1 MPDID
6 KIVEGFP
13 HPTITPIIG
22 IPTYESISEIHIR
35 LNSNA
40 ASVHS
45 ELGNGALG
53 LLALTVTPSVYNTLA
68 GVAFVPP
75 GNPGQNFTIPPGAT
89 GHQIAALDT
98 AHKNLVRI
106 WKEYLAVDKAL
117 KQQLIGGVN
126 EMYYRTL
133 RNRHTGYAIVSTRDI
148 ITHLYAQY
156 GNITPQDLQEND

>member
-22 IPTYESISEIHIR
+22 IPTYESLAEIYIK

-53 LLALTVTPSVYNTLA
+53 LLALTVKPAVYATLA
-68 GVAFVPP
+68 GVRFVAPT
-75 GNPGQNFTIPPGAT
+75 NPGQTFVIPQGST
-89 GHQIAALDT
+89 GPQIAALD
-98 AHKNLVRI
+98 
-106 WKEYLAVDKAL
+106 
-117 KQQLIGGVN
+117 
-126 EMYYRTL
+126 
-133 RNRHTGYAIVSTRDI
+133 
-148 ITHLYAQY
+148 
-156 GNITPQDLQEND
+156 

>member
-13 HPTITPIIG
+13 HPTINPIMG
-22 IPTYESISEIHIR
+22 IPTYESISEVHIK

-53 LLALTVTPSVYNTLA
+53 LLALTVTPAVHNNLV
-68 GVAFVPP
+68 GVPFVPP
-75 GNPGQNFTIPPGAT
+75 VNPGQTFLIPPGSMGT
-89 GHQIAALDT
+89 QIATLDQ
-98 AHKNLVRI
+98 AHTNNVCI

-117 KQQLIGGVN
+117 N
-126 EMYYRTL
+126 
-133 RNRHTGYAIVSTRDI
+133 SS
-148 ITHLYAQY
+148 
-156 GNITPQDLQEND
+156 

>member
-22 IPTYESISEIHIR
+22 IPNYESISEIHIK

-53 LLALTVTPSVYNTLA
+53 LLALTVTPAVHDTLA
-68 GVAFVPP
+68 GVPFVAPM
-75 GNPGQNFTIPPGAT
+75 NPGQVFFIPPNST
-89 GHQIAALDT
+89 GLQIAALDA
-98 AHKNLVRI
+98 AHKIQVRI
-106 WKEYLAVDKAL
+106 WKEFLAVDKAL
-117 KQQLIGGVN
+117 KQ
-126 EMYYRTL
+126 
-133 RNRHTGYAIVSTRDI
+133 
-148 ITHLYAQY
+148 
-156 GNITPQDLQEND
+156 